1 MTKIFD
7 DSGDWWT
14 AELLSDCQ
22 FTHHCMPERGEDIF
36 WSTTQ
41 VAKQKVYAL
50 EITVPHQ
57 LYLSTSILRPERTVI
72 LGFGFSGAVVF
83 PQGYPTGF
91 DPNEQ
96 LTPTIGGMYFANE
109 KLSCAFKPTGNS
121 SDGAC
126 LYFEC
131 RLIDSDHRIPQG
143 DDRGRR
149 LAGSLILPATIAG
162 VVVGSVLACIVLVAF
177 IILLRRRIRR
187 RRRQIV
193 TEDRIDAYHEDVGLP
208 EVSTASPPPK
218 AAVTDAREKTSPFL
232 GGWNPSVWIHS
243 RQSKREQLE
252 FSQGTSI
259 ARAAPAESSTRE
271 RDESIDQLYDAMRQA
286 GFTAQTLFERLGRGE
301 SGPSTRVEAQDDLP
315 GYEHQGRVP
324 P

>member
-1 MTKIFD
+1 
-7 DSGDWWT
+7 
-14 AELLSDCQ
+14 ELLSDWWDPPGSIVANLPTTAC
-22 FTHHCMPERGEDIF
+22 PERGDDIF

-41 VAKQKVYAL
+41 AAKQKIYAL
-50 EITVPHQ
+50 DITAPHQ

-72 LGFGFSGAVVF
+72 DYFVFSGVIVF

-109 KLSCAFKPTGNS
+109 ELSCAFKPTGNS

-131 RLIDSDHRIPQG
+131 SLMDSDHRIPQG
-143 DDRGRR
+143 DDRDIR
-149 LAGSLILPATIAG
+149 SSHQVLPATIAG

-177 IILLRRRIRR
+177 IILLRQRIRR

-218 AAVTDAREKTSPFL
+218 AAITDAREKTSPFL
-232 GGWNPSVWIHS
+232 GGWNPSVWIRS